1 MSFRAVPAFLLLLCP
16 IAGAAQSAGSPRN
29 CHGLLTASLASGRSH
44 GDLSRCG
51 ESLIP
56 GIARSIGDARLHP
69 AGDPRWFA
77 AVYRY
82 GSRLR
87 DNRILQPSLR
97 LAVDRTASTA
107 ARSTA
112 MMVAVAQVRSR
123 TFPAGVG
130 TFEEFLS
137 RGVPGTC
144 AWSAITDSEY
154 WVDNPLPSGAVE
166 QVLHAARQMA
176 ADAGQPALQ
185 RLGRCSQLLL
195 RTLLTPGRDAAT
207 RVRVAGVCDRRFTV
221 TNPTDVEL
229 DLDWRVVGTD
239 EEGEITVQA
248 GGHRVLGTDG
258 RGALLL
264 SWEGETIATAENVD
278 RPCGPQNE

>member
-1 MSFRAVPAFLLLLCP
+1 MSFRAVLAFFLVSCP
-16 IAGAAQSAGSPRN
+16 ISGAAQSAGSPQN
-29 CHGLLTASLASGRSH
+29 CHGLLTATLASGRSH

-51 ESLIP
+51 ESLVP

-69 AGDPRWFA
+69 ARDHRWFA
-77 AVYRY
+77 TLYRH

-87 DNRILQPSLR
+87 DNRILQPALQ
-97 LAVDRTASTA
+97 LAVDRTASAA

-112 MMVAVAQVRSR
+112 MMVAVAQVRSG

-154 WVDNPLPSGAVE
+154 WVDNPLPSGSVE

-176 ADAGQPALQ
+176 AEPGQPALQ
-185 RLGRCSQLLL
+185 RLGRCAQLLL
-195 RTLLTPGRDAAT
+195 RSLLTPGRGAAAM
-207 RVRVAGVCDRRFTV
+207 VRVAGVCDRRFTV

-229 DLDWRVVGTD
+229 DLVWRVVGTD
-239 EEGEITVQA
+239 EGGEITVHA
-248 GGHRVLGTDG
+248 GGHRLLAADG
-258 RGALLL
+258 RGALML
-264 SWEGETIATAENVD
+264 SWEGETIATAENRD
-278 RPCGPQNE
+278 HPCEPRDE